1 MREFYRRWWTPL
13 ASSIIIGI
21 SAWCAA
27 GTVAVVSAGSAYPR
41 LIAPAPWWVALLAA
55 GVALLVPGW
64 RARPVTAMPALL
76 ATMPWWPV
84 PIPAEALI
92 WTGALAWAPIASAFL
107 VSEGGRFVA
116 LCGRAP
122 GTSDPARAT
131 RLAAVGALLVAA
143 LAAWAVNPRVPGGDE
158 PHYLVI
164 TQSLLQ
170 DGDLQIE
177 NNHAA
182 RDYAAYF
189 GGTIAPDYLVRGQ
202 NGAIYSIHAPGVSA
216 LVLPGFALMGFRG
229 AQVTLVLVFAVTGA
243 LVWRSAWRLTGDV
256 SAAWFAWAAVVGS
269 TTMAVL
275 SAMVFP
281 DAPGACAVA
290 AGVWLLIS
298 VRDVRPR
305 GLVAVSTLLAALPW
319 LHTRF
324 SVLAGLLGVAIAV
337 AVLADTGRPMAGRW
351 RRAGAF
357 VAVPLMSALLW
368 LWSFF
373 AIYGTADPR
382 VPYGPHPEL
391 RSWIWGALA
400 GLFVDQQFG
409 LLTYAP
415 VLAVAGAAVVMR
427 APRAWRL
434 LCAVCLG
441 SLLLYAM
448 AASGYWMWW
457 AGVPGLPARF
467 LTAAVPLLGVPL
479 AVVWSRSTPA
489 GRSALLA
496 LLAVSLATTAMV
508 LAVERGAMAWNAR
521 DGQAAWLE
529 WLNPVVNLPRAWPS
543 FFWNGE
549 AAFLRHAG
557 LIVAVWAVWSGLW
570 LVVRAAA
577 RLAARDAVLVRLAVA
592 VWLLMGTMV
601 MADTGW
607 RFTGSAP
614 VDPSR
619 AQLQV
624 HAAAGEGRAV
634 YEVGATVRRWDAVRN
649 PLRIRADE
657 APLMDRPSAVVM
669 AVANVPAG
677 AYRLDVSS
685 RRIMSGDVVIR
696 IGRSAEP
703 LYRFTLALTTRR
715 DLAVTL
721 PAGAAVLVVEASS
734 PEAARALDAALVP
747 ASPADASRGFAR
759 LRARWRETDAFFRD
773 DNVFVEAAGFWVKGG
788 RTAGVVLSQGAGFAG
803 RTRVL
808 LLRNGGAANT
818 VTIRS
823 GAWQE
828 VVSMA
833 AGQER
838 VVGLPAADARGA
850 WPLTITSA
858 SGFQPSAT
866 SGGTDTRSLGVWVQ

>member
-1 MREFYRRWWTPL
+1 
-13 ASSIIIGI
+13 
-21 SAWCAA
+21 
-27 GTVAVVSAGSAYPR
+27 
-41 LIAPAPWWVALLAA
+41 
-55 GVALLVPGW
+55 
-64 RARPVTAMPALL
+64 MPALL
-76 ATMPWWPV
+76 ATVPCWPV

-92 WTGALAWAPIASAFL
+92 WTGALAWVPIASAFL
-107 VSEGGRFVA
+107 VSEGGRLVA

-122 GTSDPARAT
+122 GTSDPTRAT
-131 RLAAVGALLVAA
+131 RVAAVGALLVAA
-143 LAAWAVNPRVPGGDE
+143 LAAWAISPRVPGGDE

-170 DGDLQIE
+170 DADLQIE

-189 GGTIAPDYLVRGQ
+189 GGTIAPDYLVRGR

-229 AQVTLVLVFAVTGA
+229 AQLTLVLVFAITGA

-275 SAMVFP
+275 GAMVFP

-290 AGVWLLIS
+290 AGVWLLVS
-298 VRDVRPR
+298 VRDVTPR
-305 GLVAVSTLLAALPW
+305 ALVAVSTLLAALPW

-324 SVLAGLLGVAIAV
+324 SVLAGLLGVAIV
-337 AVLADTGRPMAGRW
+337 LAVLADTGRTMAARW
-351 RRAGAF
+351 RRAAAF
-357 VAVPLMSALLW
+357 VLVPLVSASLW

-373 AIYGTADPR
+373 VMYGTADPR
-382 VPYGPHPEL
+382 VPYGPNPEL

-415 VLAVAGAAVVMR
+415 VLVVAAAAVVMR

-434 LCAVCLG
+434 LSALCLI

-448 AASGYWMWW
+448 AVSGYWMWW

-467 LTAAVPLLGVPL
+467 LTAAVPLLAVPL
-479 AVVWSRSTPA
+479 AVVWSRSTPV

-496 LLAVSLATTAMV
+496 LLAVSLAMTMMV
-508 LAVERGAMAWNAR
+508 LAVERGAMAWNPR
-521 DGQAAWLE
+521 HGRAAWLE
-529 WLNPVVNLPRAWPS
+529 WLSPLVNLPRAWPS

-549 AAFLRHAG
+549 AAFLRHAAV
-557 LIVAVWAVWSGLW
+557 LVAVFGGLW
-570 LVVRAAA
+570 LLLRMVARRAAGHA
-577 RLAARDAVLVRLAVA
+577 RLAVA
-592 VWLLMGTMV
+592 AWLLTGAMV
-601 MADTGW
+601 TAGAGW
-607 RFTGSAP
+607 RVTGSAP
-614 VDPSR
+614 LDPSR
-619 AQLQV
+619 AQLQM
-624 HAAAGEGRAV
+624 HAAAGEGRGI
-634 YEVGATVRRWDAVRN
+634 YEVGAGVRRWDAARN
-649 PLRIRADE
+649 PLRIRARQ
-657 APLMDRPSAVVM
+657 APLTDRPSAVVM
-669 AVANVPAG
+669 AMANVPAG
-677 AYRLDVSS
+677 AYRLDLSS
-685 RRIMSGDVVIR
+685 GRIMSGDVVIR

-703 LYRFTLALTTRR
+703 LYRFTLALTARQG
-715 DLAVTL
+715 LPIAL
-721 PAGAAVLVVEASS
+721 PAGAAALVVEASS
-734 PEAARALDAALVP
+734 PAAARAWEAALVP
-747 ASPADASRGFAR
+747 VSPADASRGFAR
-759 LRARWRETDAFFRD
+759 LHVRWPETDAFFCD
-773 DNVFVEAAGFWVKGG
+773 DNVFVEAAGFWVRGE
-788 RTAGVVLSQGAGFAG
+788 RTAGVVLNQGTVFAG

-808 LLRNGGAANT
+808 LLRNGGAANI

-828 VVSMA
+828 VVPMA
-833 AGQER
+833 KWQER
-838 VVGLPAADARGA
+838 VVGLPPADALGT

-866 SGGTDTRSLGVWVQ
+866 SGGTDTRVLGVWVQ

>member
-1 MREFYRRWWTPL
+1 MRKFYRKWWRPL
-13 ASSIIIGI
+13 ASSIIIGV

-27 GTVAVVSAGSAYPR
+27 GIVAVMSAEAASPR

-55 GVALLVPGW
+55 GMALLVPGW
-64 RARPVTAMPALL
+64 RARPLTATPALL
-76 ATMPWWPV
+76 ATLPWWPL
-84 PIPAEALI
+84 PMPAVVLM
-92 WTGALAWAPIASAFL
+92 WTGALAWVPIASAFL
-107 VSEGGRFVA
+107 VSEGGRLVA

-131 RLAAVGALLVAA
+131 RLAAVGALLIAA
-143 LAAWAVNPRVPGGDE
+143 FAAWAVNPRVPTGDE

-170 DGDLQIE
+170 DADLQIE

-189 GGTIAPDYLVRGQ
+189 RGTIAPDYLVRGQ

-216 LVLPGFALMGFRG
+216 LVLPAFALMGFRG
-229 AQVTLVLVFAVTGA
+229 AQLTLVLVFAITGA

-290 AGVWLLIS
+290 AGIWLLVS
-298 VRDVRPR
+298 LPDVTPR
-305 GLVAVSTLLAALPW
+305 ALVTVSTVLAALPW

-324 SVLAGLLGVAIAV
+324 SVLAGLLGVAIVV
-337 AVLADTGRPMAGRW
+337 AVLADVGRPMAARW

-357 VAVPLMSALLW
+357 MVVPIVSALLW

-373 AIYGTADPR
+373 VIYGTVDPR
-382 VPYGPHPEL
+382 VPYGPNPEL

-415 VLAVAGAAVVMR
+415 VLAVAAAAAMMR
-427 APRAWRL
+427 APRSWRL
-434 LCAVCLG
+434 LSALCLG
-441 SLLLYAM
+441 TLLLYAV
-448 AASGYWMWW
+448 AASSYWMWW

-467 LTAAVPLLGVPL
+467 LTAAVPLLALPL
-479 AVVWSRSTPA
+479 AVVWSRSTPV

-496 LLAVSLATTAMV
+496 LLAVALAITTMV
-508 LAVERGAMAWNAR
+508 LAVDRGVMAWDLR
-521 DGQAAWLE
+521 HGHAAWLE

-557 LIVAVWAVWSGLW
+557 LLAGVFGGIGL
-570 LVVRAAA
+570 LMRVVVRRTAG
-577 RLAARDAVLVRLAVA
+577 DARLAVA
-592 VWLLMGTMV
+592 AWLLIGAMV
-601 MADTGW
+601 TAVAGW

-614 VDPSR
+614 LDPSR

-624 HAAAGEGRAV
+624 HAAAGEGRKI
-634 YEVGATVRRWDAVRN
+634 YEVGAGARRWRAN
-649 PLRIRADE
+649 QAPLRIRGDQ
-657 APLMDRPSAVVM
+657 APVVDRPSAAVM
-669 AVANVPAG
+669 TLADVPAG
-677 AYRLDVSS
+677 VYRLDLSS
-685 RRIMSGDVVIR
+685 RQIMSGDVVIR

-703 LYRFTLALTTRR
+703 LYRFTLALTTRQE
-715 DLAVTL
+715 LSIVL
-721 PAGAAVLVVEASS
+721 PVGVGVLVVEASS
-734 PEAARALDAALVP
+734 PEAARGWEAALVP
-747 ASPADASRGFAR
+747 ASPANPGPGFAR
-759 LRARWRETDAFFRD
+759 DFARWSGTDAFFRD
-773 DNVFVEAAGFWVKGG
+773 DNVFVEAAGFWVRGG
-788 RTAGVVLSQGAGFAG
+788 RTAGVVLSRGAVFAG

-808 LLRNGGAANT
+808 VLRNGGAANT
-818 VTIRS
+818 VTIRL

-833 AGQER
+833 EWQER
-838 VVGLPAADARGA
+838 VVGLPVADPRGA

-858 SGFQPSAT
+858 SGFQPSVT
-866 SGGTDTRSLGVWVQ
+866 SGGTDTRFLGVWVQ

>member
-1 MREFYRRWWTPL
+1 MREFYRRWWKPL
-13 ASSIIIGI
+13 TSSIIIGV

-27 GTVAVVSAGSAYPR
+27 GVVAVISAEAASSR
-41 LIAPAPWWVALLAA
+41 LFAPAPWWVALLAA

-64 RARPVTAMPALL
+64 RTRPSAAMPALL
-76 ATMPWWPV
+76 ATVPWWPV

-92 WTGALAWAPIASAFL
+92 WTGALAWVPIASAFL
-107 VSEGGRFVA
+107 VSEGGRLVA
-116 LCGRAP
+116 WGGRAS

-131 RLAAVGALLVAA
+131 RVAAVGALLVAV
-143 LAAWAVNPRVPGGDE
+143 LAAWAVDPEVPSGDE

-170 DGDLQIE
+170 DADLQIE
-177 NNHAA
+177 NNHVA
-182 RDYAAYF
+182 RDYAAYVS
-189 GGTIAPDYLVRGQ
+189 GTIAPDYLVRGR
-202 NGAIYSIHAPGVSA
+202 NRAIYSIHAPGVSA

-229 AQVTLVLVFAVTGA
+229 AQLTLVLVFAVTGA
-243 LVWRSAWRLTGDV
+243 LVWRSAWRLTGEV

-290 AGVWLLIS
+290 AGVWLLVS

-305 GLVAVSTLLAALPW
+305 ALVTVSTLLAALPW

-337 AVLADTGRPMAGRW
+337 AVLADTGRPMAARW
-351 RRAGAF
+351 RRAGVF
-357 VAVPLMSALLW
+357 VTVPLVSALLW

-373 AIYGTADPR
+373 VIYGTADPR
-382 VPYGPHPEL
+382 VPYGPNPEL
-391 RSWIWGALA
+391 RPWIWGALA

-409 LLTYAP
+409 LVTYAP
-415 VLAVAGAAVVMR
+415 VLAVASAAVVMR
-427 APRAWRL
+427 VPRAWRVL
-434 LCAVCLG
+434 SALCLG

-448 AASGYWMWW
+448 AVSSYWMWW

-467 LTAAVPLLGVPL
+467 LTAAVPLLAVPL

-496 LLAVSLATTAMV
+496 LLAISLAMTTMV
-508 LAVERGAMAWNAR
+508 LAVDRGAMAWNPR

-529 WLNPVVNLPRAWPS
+529 WLNPLVNLPRVWPS

-549 AAFLRHAG
+549 AAFLQHAG
-557 LIVAVWAVWSGLW
+557 VLVTVIGGLW
-570 LVVRAAA
+570 LLA
-577 RLAARDAVLVRLAVA
+577 RTVARRTAGHARLAVA
-592 VWLLMGTMV
+592 AWLLMGAMV
-601 MADTGW
+601 AAAAGW
-607 RFTGSAP
+607 RITGSAP
-614 VDPSR
+614 LDPSR
-619 AQLQV
+619 AQLQI
-624 HAAAGEGRAV
+624 HAAAGKGRGI
-634 YEVGATVRRWDAVRN
+634 YEAGAGGRRWDAEQV
-649 PLRIRADE
+649 PLRIRADQ
-657 APLMDRPSAVVM
+657 APLADQPSPVVM
-669 AVANVPAG
+669 TLTNVPAG
-677 AYRLDVSS
+677 AYRLDLSS
-685 RRIMSGDVVIR
+685 RRMMPGEVVIR
-696 IGRSAEP
+696 IGRSVEP
-703 LYRFTLALTTRR
+703 LYRFTLALTSRQE
-715 DLAVTL
+715 LPIVL

-734 PEAARALDAALVP
+734 PEAARSLDAVLVP
-747 ASPADASRGFAR
+747 TSPADASRGFAR
-759 LRARWRETDAFFRD
+759 LRARWPPADAFFLD
-773 DNVFVEAAGFWVKGG
+773 DNVFVEAAGFWVQGG
-788 RTAGVVLSQGAGFAG
+788 RTAAVVLSQGAVFAG
-803 RTRVL
+803 RTRAL

-818 VTIRS
+818 VTVRS

-858 SGFQPSAT
+858 SGFQPSVT
-866 SGGTDTRSLGVWVQ
+866 SGGTDTRVLGVWVQ